1 MQNDSPTSM
10 KPLEPIPTTLRV
22 SCDLLHPGVWM
33 GQKVRVGLSVYVFSA
48 SGLKDH
54 IWTCNV
60 IKP

>member
-1 MQNDSPTSM
+1 MQNDRPTSM

-22 SCDLLHPGVWM
+22 SCDLLHPEVWM
-33 GQKVRVGLSVYVFSA
+33 GQKVRVGLTVYVFSA

-60 IKP
+60 NKP